1 MQAKLIYCD
10 LPRPLASTPLGDE
23 PVRIGRAPSCQ
34 LRVSDFSV
42 ADEHCAVRREGD
54 IWIVEALGADT
65 YINDQELPIT
75 RHPLG
80 HRDVIRC
87 GSLWI
92 QCIVTDAELS
102 PQLAQS
108 VELKKESQ
116 ALLATAAT
124 ELLQQKA
131 QTQFLQQEK
140 EALLKE
146 LGALKSAAAEPGR
159 APKEGL
165 GPEQQQQ
172 QQQQQ
177 ELTTHKEAAAT
188 LRKTIEQLE
197 SELATGKRELA
208 LLQNEL
214 VQATSKSSAHSQ
226 LAQEHEATTAH
237 LLNENKALVAEMEHL
252 RAILQDKD
260 QVIAEA
266 REAPQALMAELLAV
280 RRQCE
285 EELAQRRR
293 VETER
298 DAAQIDLSRRA
309 LALSQAEEELRKLR
323 HQSEQHERLLTA
335 SHDAGGELAKAVAA
349 NSMLTMELTAARE
362 KLATLKEQL
371 NTCLKA
377 ISFIVIELGV
387 KVYALRAAVARQGGL
402 TEPESSKAI
411 NDALDQM
418 LIHLNEGNVQ
428 LQLLRRLTDQPEPA
442 EAASASRLDGMQI
455 AS

>member
-10 LPRPLASTPLGDE
+10 PPRPLASAALGDE
-23 PVRIGRAPSCQ
+23 PVRIGRAASCQ

-54 IWIVEALGADT
+54 IWIVETLGADT
-65 YINDQELPIT
+65 YVNDQELPIT

-92 QCIVTDAELS
+92 QCIVMGAELS

-108 VELKKESQ
+108 PELNELNQGAQ
-116 ALLATAAT
+116 AVLATAAA
-124 ELLQQKA
+124 ELMQQKA

-146 LGALKSAAAEPGR
+146 LAALKAAPGEAGR
-159 APKEGL
+159 ADGL
-165 GPEQQQQ
+165 AAEQQQEPSAQ
-172 QQQQQ
+172 
-177 ELTTHKEAAAT
+177 AASA

-197 SELATGKRELA
+197 SELAAQKRELA
-208 LLQNEL
+208 LMQSEL
-214 VQATSKSSAHSQ
+214 AQATSKSSAHSQ
-226 LAQEHEATTAH
+226 LAQEHEAATAH
-237 LLNENKALVAEMEHL
+237 LLNENKGLVAEMEHL

-266 REAPQALMAELLAV
+266 REAPQALMAELVAV

-285 EELAQRRR
+285 EELAQRKR

-323 HQSEQHERLLTA
+323 HQSELHERLLTA
-335 SHDAGGELAKAVAA
+335 SHEAGSELAKAVAA
-349 NSMLTMELTAARE
+349 NSALTVELTATRA
-362 KLATLKEQL
+362 KLAALQEQL
-371 NTCLKA
+371 GTCLKA

-387 KVYALRAAVARQGGL
+387 KVYALRAAVVRQGGL
-402 TEPESSKAI
+402 TEAESNKAI

-428 LQLLRRLTDQPEPA
+428 LQLLRRLTDQPEP
-442 EAASASRLDGMQI
+442 EAAAAAQPDGMQI

>member
-10 LPRPLASTPLGDE
+10 PPSPLASAELGDE

-34 LRVSDFSV
+34 LRVRDFSV

-54 IWIVEALGADT
+54 IWIVETLGADT
-65 YINDQELPIT
+65 YVNDQELPIT

-92 QCIVTDAELS
+92 QCIVMGAELS

-108 VELKKESQ
+108 PELNELNQGAQ
-116 ALLATAAT
+116 AVLATAAA
-124 ELLQQKA
+124 ELMQHKA

-146 LGALKSAAAEPGR
+146 LAALKAAPGEAGR
-159 APKEGL
+159 ADGL
-165 GPEQQQQ
+165 AAEQQQEPSAQ
-172 QQQQQ
+172 
-177 ELTTHKEAAAT
+177 AASA
-188 LRKTIEQLE
+188 LRKTVEQLE
-197 SELATGKRELA
+197 SELAAQKRELA
-208 LLQNEL
+208 LMQSEL
-214 VQATSKSSAHSQ
+214 AQATSKSAAHSQ
-226 LAQEHEATTAH
+226 LAQEHEAATAH
-237 LLNENKALVAEMEHL
+237 LLNENKGLVAEMEHL

-266 REAPQALMAELLAV
+266 REAPQALMAELVAV

-285 EELAQRRR
+285 EELAQRKR

-309 LALSQAEEELRKLR
+309 LSLSQAEEELRKLR
-323 HQSEQHERLLTA
+323 HQSELHERLLTA
-335 SHDAGGELAKAVAA
+335 SHDAGSELAKAVAA
-349 NSMLTMELTAARE
+349 NSALTVELTATRA
-362 KLATLKEQL
+362 KLAALQEQL
-371 NTCLKA
+371 GTCLKA

-387 KVYALRAAVARQGGL
+387 KVYALRAAVARQGGM
-402 TEPESSKAI
+402 TEPESNKAI

-428 LQLLRRLTDQPEPA
+428 LQLLRRLTDQPES
-442 EAASASRLDGMQI
+442 EAAAAAPTDGMQI

>member
-1 MQAKLIYCD
+1 
-10 LPRPLASTPLGDE
+10 
-23 PVRIGRAPSCQ
+23 
-34 LRVSDFSV
+34 
-42 ADEHCAVRREGD
+42 
-54 IWIVEALGADT
+54 
-65 YINDQELPIT
+65 
-75 RHPLG
+75 
-80 HRDVIRC
+80 
-87 GSLWI
+87 
-92 QCIVTDAELS
+92 
-102 PQLAQS
+102 
-108 VELKKESQ
+108 
-116 ALLATAAT
+116 
-124 ELLQQKA
+124 
-131 QTQFLQQEK
+131 
-140 EALLKE
+140 
-146 LGALKSAAAEPGR
+146 
-159 APKEGL
+159 
-165 GPEQQQQ
+165 
-172 QQQQQ
+172 
-177 ELTTHKEAAAT
+177 
-188 LRKTIEQLE
+188 
-197 SELATGKRELA
+197 
-208 LLQNEL
+208 
-214 VQATSKSSAHSQ
+214 
-226 LAQEHEATTAH
+226 
-237 LLNENKALVAEMEHL
+237 VAEMEHL

-260 QVIAEA
+260 QVIAES

>member
-1 MQAKLIYCD
+1 MQAKLVYCD
-10 LPRPLASTPLGDE
+10 PPRTLASAPLGDE

-34 LRVSDFSV
+34 IRVSDFSV

-65 YINDQELPIT
+65 YVNDQELPIS

-92 QCIVTDAELS
+92 QCIVTGAELS

-108 VELKKESQ
+108 VELNELTGGAQ

-124 ELLQQKA
+124 ELMQHKA

-146 LGALKSAAAEPGR
+146 LAALKSSPAEAGR
-159 APKEGL
+159 APTEGL
-165 GPEQQQQ
+165 AAE
-172 QQQQQ
+172 QQQ
-177 ELTTHKEAAAT
+177 ELSAHKEAATA

-197 SELATGKRELA
+197 SELLTQKRELA
-208 LLQNEL
+208 LLHSEL
-214 VQATSKSSAHSQ
+214 AQATSKTSAHSQ
-226 LAQEHEATTAH
+226 LAQEHEAATAH

-252 RAILQDKD
+252 RAILRDKD

-266 REAPQALMAELLAV
+266 REAPQTLMAELVAV

-285 EELAQRRR
+285 EELAQRKR

-323 HQSEQHERLLTA
+323 HQSELHERLLTA
-335 SHDAGGELAKAVAA
+335 SHDAGSELAKAITA
-349 NSMLTMELTAARE
+349 NSALTVELTATRG
-362 KLATLKEQL
+362 KLAALQEQL
-371 NTCLKA
+371 GACLKA

-387 KVYALRAAVARQGGL
+387 KVYALRAAVARQAGT
-402 TEPESSKAI
+402 TEPESNKAI

-428 LQLLRRLTDQPEPA
+428 LQLLRRLTDQPEP
-442 EAASASRLDGMQI
+442 EVAAAARPDGMQI

>member
-10 LPRPLASTPLGDE
+10 PPRPLASATLGDE
-23 PVRIGRAPSCQ
+23 PLRIGRAPSCQ

-54 IWIVEALGADT
+54 IWIVETLGADT
-65 YINDQELPIT
+65 YVNDQELPIT
-75 RHPLG
+75 RHPLA

-92 QCIVTDAELS
+92 QCIVMGAELS
-102 PQLAQS
+102 PQLAQTP
-108 VELKKESQ
+108 ELTELNQGAQ
-116 ALLATAAT
+116 AVLATAAA
-124 ELLQQKA
+124 ELMQQKA

-146 LGALKSAAAEPGR
+146 LAALKAAPGEAGRADGLAAE
-159 APKEGL
+159 
-165 GPEQQQQ
+165 
-172 QQQQQ
+172 QQQ
-177 ELTTHKEAAAT
+177 ELSAHKEAASA
-188 LRKTIEQLE
+188 LRKTVEQLE
-197 SELATGKRELA
+197 SELAAQKRELA
-208 LLQNEL
+208 LLQSEL
-214 VQATSKSSAHSQ
+214 AQATSKTSAHSQ
-226 LAQEHEATTAH
+226 LAQEHEAATAH

-266 REAPQALMAELLAV
+266 REAPQALMAELVAV

-285 EELAQRRR
+285 EELAQRKR

-309 LALSQAEEELRKLR
+309 LSLSQAEEELRKLR
-323 HQSEQHERLLTA
+323 HQSELHERLLTA
-335 SHDAGGELAKAVAA
+335 SHDAGSELAKAVAA
-349 NSMLTMELTAARE
+349 NSALTVELTATRA
-362 KLATLKEQL
+362 KLAALQEQL
-371 NTCLKA
+371 GACLKA

-402 TEPESSKAI
+402 TEPESNKAI

-428 LQLLRRLTDQPEPA
+428 LQLLRRLTDQPEP
-442 EAASASRLDGMQI
+442 EAAAVPQAGGMQI

>member
-1 MQAKLIYCD
+1 
-10 LPRPLASTPLGDE
+10 
-23 PVRIGRAPSCQ
+23 
-34 LRVSDFSV
+34 
-42 ADEHCAVRREGD
+42 VRREGD

-102 PQLAQS
+102 PQLTQS

-146 LGALKSAAAEPGR
+146 LDALKSAAAEPGR

-177 ELTTHKEAAAT
+177 QELTAHKEAAAT

-260 QVIAEA
+260 QVIAES

-428 LQLLRRLTDQPEPA
+428 LQLLRRLTDQPEAA
-442 EAASASRLDGMQI
+442 EAASASRPDGMQI